1 MNDELPGTQR
11 PRSLDERYARRP
23 HTYRRLHE
31 IADLMDQA
39 LARGASA
46 DEAEA
51 ITIEQIRKLGRELLG
66 DWAQASQDQAWEQ
79 AREDYPQSGKHIKN
93 K

>member
-1 MNDELPGTQR
+1 MNDELPRTKR
-11 PRSLDERYARRP
+11 TRSLDERFAKRP

-39 LARGASA
+39 LARGATA

-51 ITIEQIRKLGRELLG
+51 IAVEQIRKLGSELLG
-66 DWAQASQDQAWEQ
+66 DWAQVRHDQALEQ
-79 AREDYPQSGKHIKN
+79 AREDHPQSGKHIK
-93 K
+93 KK